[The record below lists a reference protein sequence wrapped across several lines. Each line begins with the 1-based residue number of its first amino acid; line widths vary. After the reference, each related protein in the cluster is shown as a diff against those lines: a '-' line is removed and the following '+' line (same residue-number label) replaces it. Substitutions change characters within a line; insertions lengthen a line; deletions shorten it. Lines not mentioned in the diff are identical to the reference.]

1 MRKSIRILVGAAALL
16 ALAAVGLNA
25 QSLLDNEF
33 YKKAV
38 VQRQQSEDAY
48 QNGDYDAAAG
58 LAKESKAN
66 FEKSDAYV
74 KKMMQFYRANG
85 WLQRANERFAFAKEL
100 PAAVNFKSALEEAAR
115 DIANAKIMLDAEEYV
130 RSVYLSQAA
139 IEAMKDI
146 PDMMYVG
153 TAEPQAAP
161 LPGSY
166 TVRLIMDRR
175 DCFWR
180 IAGYPFVYNDPHKW
194 KILYEANKT
203 LLTVPGN
210 PDLIKP
216 GQVFTIPSL
225 QGESREGE
233 YDPEKTYTPFSVK

>member
-1 MRKSIRILVGAAALL
+1 
-16 ALAAVGLNA
+16 
-25 QSLLDNEF
+25 
-33 YKKAV
+33 
-38 VQRQQSEDAY
+38 
-48 QNGDYDAAAG
+48 
-58 LAKESKAN
+58 
-66 FEKSDAYV
+66 
-74 KKMMQFYRANG
+74 MMGFYRANG